1 MKDKHMIHLVQE
13 FYTIDAVFQNRDGSL
28 GAKHYTFKVPKD
40 LELSRGDQVVV
51 EARGIFQIAEVA
63 QVHKYAKIDYDS
75 AFTYKWVVQRVDV
88 ERYEKIQSFEETF
101 QQKLEEVL
109 RRHREKQLLETL
121 EQELG
126 VDIKALVHEVNEE
139 MQSHGNL

>member
-88 ERYEKIQSFEETF
+88 ERYEKIQSFEEAF

-109 RRHREKQLLETL
+109 RRRREKQLLETL

-139 MQSHGNL
+139 MQSHGNM